1 MKKIE
6 DMEACIMKCII
17 EHKAINATAVAEEF
31 GIDRHTVVKHYKE
44 LTNQISKIPRKKR
57 SCYLLTIINDYE
69 ERILNPKIKLKATYM
84 FIINAHSVKQVGTYS
99 NFVQYVRRHYG
110 KVRKIRRM
118 ELVHYRFENPP
129 GELLQFDWVEDL
141 KLELSTGEIV
151 TFNLWSGTLAY
162 SRYHFF
168 KITLDKTMQAF
179 MQCLIDN

>member
-6 DMEACIMKCII
+6 DMEARIMKCII

-57 SCYLLTIINDYE
+57 SCYLLTIIHDYE
-69 ERILNPKIKLKATYM
+69 ERILDPKIKLKATYM

-110 KVRKIRRM
+110 KERKIRRI

-141 KLELSTGEIV
+141 KLELSTEEIV

-168 KITLDKTMQAF
+168 KITLDKTMQKSA
-179 MQCLIDN
+179 